1 MKDTSSRAKR
11 TAVLL
16 LLATAVLAAGVASAQ
31 ARWID
36 ATLSTDLGPILRDEI
51 RDRVYLGDSATNE
64 VVVID
69 TLTEQVVERIALP
82 GPVADLALTKSGHAL
97 GVVGGGFF
105 TSIDLYRPRV
115 RSWALPAEVTG
126 EATSIAFGALGH
138 VFLGTGRNTFGWLYV
153 LNWKA
158 TKVLTDF
165 GLGPNETLP
174 PYNPLLRTD
183 DTGTI
188 LYIADRGLSPL
199 SIHKFNVTYTKNPGY
214 LADDAHGSLG
224 SNLQD
229 LALSN
234 RFDEVY
240 VASGSPYGIQVVDAS
255 DMSHVVTMTTG
266 AYPTAVTVG
275 PLGKKVFGAP
285 GSPYNNFLFEFDAV
299 TQTEIRNYVLDV
311 QALNGQAQPRGL
323 AIDRFGEKAFVIHG
337 STHPSYL
344 ELKVQ
349 VIDLVQAGP

>member
-1 MKDTSSRAKR
+1 MRKNRSVAAK
-11 TAVLL
+11 
-16 LLATAVLAAGVASAQ
+16 LLAAVVLAILTVAAAPASAQ
-31 ARWID
+31 SRWID
-36 ATLSTDLGPILRDEI
+36 ATLSTNLGPILRDEI
-51 RDRVYLGDSATNE
+51 RDRVYLGDSAANE

-82 GPVADLALTKSGHAL
+82 GPVADMALTKSGHAL

-105 TSIDLYRPRV
+105 TSIDLYRPRA
-115 RSWALPAEVTG
+115 RSWSLPPEVTG

-138 VFLGTGRNTFGWLYV
+138 VYLGTGKNTFGWLYV

-165 GLGPNETLP
+165 GLGPNESLS
-174 PYNPLLRTD
+174 PYNPLLETD

-188 LYIADRGLSPL
+188 LYVSDRGLSPL
-199 SIHKFNVTYTKNPGY
+199 SIHKFNITYVKNPGY

-229 LALSN
+229 FALSN
-234 RFDEVY
+234 RFDELY

-299 TQTEIRNYVLDV
+299 TQTEIRSYVLEV

-323 AIDRFGEKAFVIHG
+323 AVDRFGEKAFVVHG